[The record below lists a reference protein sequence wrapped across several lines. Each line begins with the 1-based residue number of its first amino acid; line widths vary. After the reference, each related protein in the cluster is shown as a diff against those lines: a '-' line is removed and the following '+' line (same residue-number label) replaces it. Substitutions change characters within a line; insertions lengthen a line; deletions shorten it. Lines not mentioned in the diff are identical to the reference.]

1 MCPKAYTIHGAD
13 YGIADRG
20 GTGEHTCDLRASGG
34 GAAAVGM
41 IYGMTA
47 SSRGGDDRG
56 GRTTTGCSEE
66 PNRQER

>member
-1 MCPKAYTIHGAD
+1 
-13 YGIADRG
+13 
-20 GTGEHTCDLRASGG
+20 
-34 GAAAVGM
+34 VGM